1 MAITSIYSISQLYEW
16 MGYQDVSQWFMLG
29 VETNSRKAEEV
40 VVGVK
45 VDAEVNQMVAVA
57 WQETHFE
64 TVEVA
69 GAEVEVV

>member
-1 MAITSIYSISQLYEW
+1 
-16 MGYQDVSQWFMLG
+16 MLG

-45 VDAEVNQMVAVA
+45 VDAEVNLMVAVA
-57 WQETHFE
+57 WQETHLE